1 MSLASVGS
9 WSLGSTVHKFLESLP
24 ANYSTSGFELNDS
37 SEFDLDVN
45 YGDNVVAPLMAPA
58 PPYRR
63 SISKERFPSLYTTL
77 RTQVYNDPAGRGPG
91 SALRS
96 IAWSPTGTLIATG
109 SASRVLRVWNPEK
122 ASVKNSTELKGHNGG
137 IECVAWNPIV
147 EAQLASCSTD
157 GTVRFWDVRSNA
169 SIAEVKIGGE
179 GLTLA
184 WAPDGDVLM
193 VGRKDDSLVPIFTS
207 TMTASEPLQQPIQ
220 TNQTTFSHSGQEL
233 FLTTGDGRVKI
244 VDYPAMSTLHTLY
257 AHTSACCAIELCPRG
272 KNLAVGGSDA
282 LISLWDTTDWVCRHT
297 LGEGIGP
304 IRSVGFSFDGSFVAG
319 GSDEGNGIGI
329 VSQFLNRKKK
339 RGRNIRSDS

>member
-1 MSLASVGS
+1 
-9 WSLGSTVHKFLESLP
+9 
-24 ANYSTSGFELNDS
+24 
-37 SEFDLDVN
+37 
-45 YGDNVVAPLMAPA
+45 MAPA
-58 PPYRR
+58 PQYRR
-63 SISKERFPSLYTTL
+63 SVSKERFPSLYTSL
-77 RTQVYNDPAGRGPG
+77 RTQVYNDPAARGPG
-91 SALRS
+91 SAIRS
-96 IAWSPTGTLIATG
+96 IAWNPTGTLIATG
-109 SASRVLRVWNPEK
+109 SASRILRVWNPEK
-122 ASVKNSTELKGHNGG
+122 ASVKNSTELKGHTGA

-157 GTVRFWDVRSNA
+157 GTVRLWDVRSNA

-193 VGRKDDSLVPIFTS
+193 VGRRDDCLVPIHTG

-220 TNQTTFSHSGQEL
+220 TNQTTFSHSGREL

-244 VDYPAMSTLHTLY
+244 LDYPSMTSLHTLN

-304 IRSVGFSFDGSFVAG
+304 VRSVGFSFDGSFVAG
-319 GSDEGNGIGI
+319 GSDEGNNIG
-329 VSQFLNRKKK
+329 VVGHPRLSGND
-339 RGRNIRSDS
+339 G